1 MSGTQTPPETNTKI
15 NANINERSNNDNNNK
30 NNNNEQ
36 EWWMPSVPRWPFK
49 SWTEIFTSGP
59 RNDLIGILAN
69 KVVDGMHKNL
79 DPGGPVVQALLDEHL
94 PTDSASVRTKLPFYE
109 STVDLLKYQRD
120 NYLLGNSY
128 ANKKQ
133 VHRDRVKQLLPR
145 SSGSSSSSSSSS
157 NLRVGFGVVGAA
169 SAAGSPKMPH
179 DATALGYIQI
189 AKLGSWFVPS
199 ETIKEALLPIVVSL
213 PSGALKGTITSI
225 VANAIPLAQPP
236 LDNAMKNAVMGVI
249 RDPQIRQMI
258 KSRTQKILRTKDD

>member
-1 MSGTQTPPETNTKI
+1 MSGTTPPETNI
-15 NANINERSNNDNNNK
+15 NASNDTNDANNNK
-30 NNNNEQ
+30 RINNNNEQ

-79 DPGGPVVQALLDEHL
+79 DPDGPVIQKLLDEHL
-94 PTDSASVRTKLPFYE
+94 PTDSESVRTKLPFYE

-133 VHRDRVKQLLPR
+133 VYRDLAKQLFPR
-145 SSGSSSSSSSSS
+145 
-157 NLRVGFGVVGAA
+157 FGVVGAA

-199 ETIKEALLPIVVSL
+199 ETIKEALLPIVISL

-258 KSRTQKILRTKDD
+258 KSRTQKILRSKDDDAEEDAELERIGD